1 MSESI
6 YKYLTWAAIIFIIWV
21 VFSITC
27 SKKDE
32 YETAADGLDLQ
43 AVGAVLKKAK
53 DAEEFEKLLNDPNEG
68 VNNLDLDENDLVDFI
83 KVTEYGNESVKGFS
97 LTTETATDQEQE
109 IATIEIKKTS
119 NQEADVQ
126 IHGNRQIYGDT
137 HYYHSRFSVMDFLL
151 ISYMFR
157 PHPYYA
163 SPWRYGYRPSYYRP
177 YPHAPVTTYRN
188 RTSSMTRSS
197 GMTRTGSSSL
207 TSTVKSPNAGKSAS
221 NIRSPLKQPTYSQ
234 KNFQTRNPSKKIKS
248 GGFGRSPSR
257 PSVRSYRSFGGK

>member
-1 MSESI
+1 MSESN
-6 YKYLTWAAIIFIIWV
+6 YKYLTWAAIILVIWV

-53 DAEEFEKLLNDPNEG
+53 DAEEFEKLLNDPNVG

-109 IATIEIKKTS
+109 IATIEIEKTS

-126 IHGNRQIYGDT
+126 IHGNRQILRR
-137 HYYHSRFSVMDFLL
+137 HQLLSLSVLSIGLPFNLLYVQTAPVLCITLALWLPPFLL
-151 ISYMFR
+151 QVLPACPR
-157 PHPYYA
+157 NDLPEPY
-163 SPWRYGYRPSYYRP
+163 
-177 YPHAPVTTYRN
+177 
-188 RTSSMTRSS
+188 
-197 GMTRTGSSSL
+197 L
-207 TSTVKSPNAGKSAS
+207 
-221 NIRSPLKQPTYSQ
+221 IDD
-234 KNFQTRNPSKKIKS
+234 
-248 GGFGRSPSR
+248 
-257 PSVRSYRSFGGK
+257 SVFWYD